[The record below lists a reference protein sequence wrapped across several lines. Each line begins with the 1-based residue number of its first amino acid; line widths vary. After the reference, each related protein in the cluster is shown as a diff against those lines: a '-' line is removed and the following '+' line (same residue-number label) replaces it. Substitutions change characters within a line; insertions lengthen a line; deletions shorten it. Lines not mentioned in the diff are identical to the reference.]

1 MNSEAHQSCCVCSP
15 RAVRFLS
22 GTTYLTPSPHCL
34 LPSPPPPLWAVVR
47 DRESL
52 SVLLVRC
59 FGVSVPHVSDVLRFS
74 PCFCRAHIARR
85 DDSEVRPCREW
96 PRSLSS
102 HGRVLFRRTH
112 APQPLRPAA
121 RRRTPRWL
129 PRPGVL
135 CSVSRQASPS
145 ARPPPLPGAS
155 QRLAHWSAGPC
166 DCRGGRGS
174 SAHWRGPRAGA
185 GRASGQGAG
194 AHARVFQGARA
205 SALECGGGD
214 GLSGTRGS
222 GEGGTRPA
230 ACWRGLA

>member
-1 MNSEAHQSCCVCSP
+1 MCSP

-74 PCFCRAHIARR
+74 LVSVGLTSRGVMI
-85 DDSEVRPCREW
+85 
-96 PRSLSS
+96 PRSVHVTS
-102 HGRVLFRRTH
+102 GRVPSLPTARSCSVARTH
-112 APQPLRPAA
+112 RSRSGRRPVAGHLA
-121 RRRTPRWL
+121 GSRVRVSCALRTPY
-129 PRPGVL
+129 
-135 CSVSRQASPS
+135 VSRQASPS